1 MPKTAWRQRQ
11 SFDSKNHPEQANPFY
26 TKIDNFLLGKMSEQD
41 LLAAADS
48 VEEKKRPE
56 QQSEACYY
64 VTLKRLLNGD
74 RAGSALKLF
83 RKQSPPA
90 KRPLTSTIL
99 LKRN

>member
-1 MPKTAWRQRQ
+1 
-11 SFDSKNHPEQANPFY
+11 
-26 TKIDNFLLGKMSEQD
+26 MSEQD

-74 RAGSALKLF
+74 RAGSAEALRKAVATGEKTTNEYDFAEAELKDLG
-83 RKQSPPA
+83 R
-90 KRPLTSTIL
+90 
-99 LKRN
+99 